1 MRIFVET
8 ASSPIHVPDCR
19 DVVLAVLKVDGEL
32 LEHVDERWCKD
43 EQVVLTAVKQCGRA
57 LRFARRM
64 TMLNLEIVLRAVEQ
78 DGTALRLVSEKL
90 RQNRDIE
97 LAAVPREPRR
107 PSEIRIGSHYQKCL
121 FRNV

>member
-1 MRIFVET
+1 MRIFGET

-57 LRFARRM
+57 LRFVRHM
-64 TMLNLEIVLRAVEQ
+64 SMLNHEIVWK
-78 DGTALRLVSEKL
+78 RLS
-90 RQNRDIE
+90 
-97 LAAVPREPRR
+97 
-107 PSEIRIGSHYQKCL
+107 
-121 FRNV
+121 RNGNKT